1 MTELDFDRVTEEYR
15 RALLAI
21 VRGNPDAYKQLYSEA
36 EDITL
41 ANPYGGVVRGRDQVW
56 ERLEQAASN
65 YRDGELVGVE
75 TITRHLGSDFAYT
88 VEIERF
94 RTKVAGSD
102 DFDNIAIRVTS
113 IFVREA
119 EEWKLA
125 HRHADPR
132 VSLLQPELVFRSTQ
146 AS

>member
-15 RALLAI
+15 RALLEI
-21 VRGNPDAYKQLYSEA
+21 VRGNPDVYKQMYSDA

-56 ERLEQAASN
+56 KRLEQAASN

-75 TITRHLGSDFAYT
+75 TITRHLGSHFAYT

-113 IFVREA
+113 IFVREGDQ
-119 EEWKLA
+119 WKLA

-132 VSLLQPELVFRSTQ
+132 VSLLQPELVFPTTQ